1 MMMEEIKIR
10 PATEEDLETLYIFE
24 QGVISAERPHD
35 PTIQAPPVR
44 YYNFDEMFTS
54 PHIHLVVAEIDSI
67 LIGSG
72 YARIEKSEHFLKHSE
87 HAYLGFMYTD
97 PQYRRRGI
105 NQKII
110 DELTKWARSKNI
122 TELRLEVYFGNSQ
135 AIKAYEKAGFIKHML
150 TMRSEVFP

>member
-1 MMMEEIKIR
+1 
-10 PATEEDLETLYIFE
+10 
-24 QGVISAERPHD
+24 
-35 PTIQAPPVR
+35 
-44 YYNFDEMFTS
+44 
-54 PHIHLVVAEIDSI
+54 
-67 LIGSG
+67 
-72 YARIEKSEHFLKHSE
+72 
-87 HAYLGFMYTD
+87 MYTD